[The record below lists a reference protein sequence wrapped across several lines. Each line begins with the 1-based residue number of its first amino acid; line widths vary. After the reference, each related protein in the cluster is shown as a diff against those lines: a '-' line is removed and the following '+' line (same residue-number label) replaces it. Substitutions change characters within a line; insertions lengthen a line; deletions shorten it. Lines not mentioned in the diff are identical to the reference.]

1 MHNRARQVTRI
12 ENTVTLDI
20 ITLTESSHK
29 SSWDK
34 KIYTTTANLASLWPS
49 EQSCH
54 LEKDICHLPLTRVT
68 FFFFDIKTHT
78 HIIKHTYTCT
88 KQSTAC
94 IPIPLA
100 ILLGCFGKLWTAY
113 KSVIDGCCLWMG
125 IPPPFLRVAEENEST
140 HNGLAHFMAPWNS
153 FLNLCLFKVEN
164 MVSMGTKGSELSCS
178 VQ

>member
-12 ENTVTLDI
+12 ENTVDI

-34 KIYTTTANLASLWPS
+34 KIYSTTAYLASLWPS

-68 FFFFDIKTHT
+68 FFFFDIKTH
-78 HIIKHTYTCT
+78 IIKHTYTCT

-100 ILLGCFGKLWTAY
+100 ILLGCFSKLWTAY
-113 KSVIDGCCLWMG
+113 KSVIDGCLWMD
-125 IPPPFLRVAEENEST
+125 IPPPSLRVAEENESA
-140 HNGLAHFMAPWNS
+140 HKGLAHFMAPWNS
-153 FLNLCLFKVEN
+153 FF
-164 MVSMGTKGSELSCS
+164 SR
-178 VQ
+178 